1 MPAFTIEYTGFLGK
15 DDESDLVKA
24 PVPSS
29 TADETSVVGEYDI
42 TLAAGSDNNYTITNS
57 DGKLTVTKKTLTA
70 TAASVSKVYGAA
82 VPVIGVKYDGFVNG
96 DDELDID
103 TAPTTSTVA
112 TATSPVVTGGYV
124 TSAVGGS
131 DDNYSFTYVNG
142 VLTLPRQQQH

>member
-1 MPAFTIEYTGFLGK
+1 M
-15 DDESDLVKA
+15 
-24 PVPSS
+24 
-29 TADETSVVGEYDI
+29 
-42 TLAAGSDNNYTITNS
+42 
-57 DGKLTVTKKTLTA
+57 TVTKKTLTA

-112 TATSPVVTGGYV
+112 TAISPVVTGGYV
-124 TSAVGGS
+124 ASAVGGA

-142 VLTLPRQQQH
+142 VLNVTQAAATLTITGASQQYTGEPFRSPSRLIHPGLSRVWLLHMTGQMQFLQL